1 MKSLKRIF
9 RDRIFRALIG
19 CCIVLMFLFVLS
31 GCQNVFK
38 DVHGNQPEGTS
49 VSPTK
54 EVISETEAPKTDT
67 SAEAEASSEAISS
80 MEEVERTVPYSV
92 NEGSILEQLPVY
104 TYDEF
109 SKHKDMGDDAE
120 MLIFEHAATDEGFV
134 HYQDK
139 LEKLGYQ
146 LYTEHQ
152 IEKNQFATWV
162 NEEITVTMVYMP
174 SKERVHVIAEPTG
187 KLPGLEAD
195 NVYDDLGVENLAA
208 QVGGDFNGSK
218 KNGMCYVYRLCDG
231 SFIIVDA
238 PHQPQVCADA
248 LYNTLRKL
256 APDPENI
263 VIAAWFI
270 THAHNDHVGGV
281 ITFANSYA
289 DQVTL
294 EQLVYNFPSEK
305 DFRRGGANYDYA
317 EQTKALESCYEAVEV
332 IEAHPGQ
339 VFYLRDARIE
349 MLYTWELMEE
359 RVEYFNNT
367 SLVFT
372 VELGDERIM
381 QLGDCGPIASELNI
395 SMYGDYLKSDIMQVA
410 HHGSSGALAQ
420 HNEIIDADVVLW
432 PSNKDGFLAYQD
444 QVYNQPLYEAEI
456 IYLAE
461 GNVTVLP
468 LPYDPNSVKIW
479 AAYEN

>member
-1 MKSLKRIF
+1 ML
-9 RDRIFRALIG
+9 
-19 CCIVLMFLFVLS
+19 
-31 GCQNVFK
+31 
-38 DVHGNQPEGTS
+38 
-49 VSPTK
+49 
-54 EVISETEAPKTDT
+54 SETEATKADT
-67 SAEAEASSEAISS
+67 SAETEASSEATSS
-80 MEEVERTVPYSV
+80 MKETESTVPYSV
-92 NEGSILEQLPVY
+92 NEGSILEQMPVY
-104 TYDEF
+104 IYDEF
-109 SKHKDMGDDAE
+109 SKVKDMGDGSE
-120 MLIFEHAATDEGFV
+120 MLIFEGAVTDEGFV
-134 HYQDK
+134 HYQEE
-139 LEKLGYQ
+139 LEKQGYQ
-146 LYTEHQ
+146 RYTDHQ
-152 IEKNQFATWV
+152 IEGNQFVTLV
-162 NEEITVTMVYMP
+162 NGEITVTMVYMP

-195 NVYDDLGVENLAA
+195 NVYADLGVENLVA

-248 LYNTLRKL
+248 LYNALRKL

-289 DQVTL
+289 DRVTL
-294 EQLVYNFPSEK
+294 ERLVYNFPSEK

-317 EQTKALESCYEAVEV
+317 EQTKALESCYETVEV

-339 VFYLRDARIE
+339 VFYLRDAKIE

-372 VELGDERIM
+372 VKLGDERIM

-410 HHGSSGALAQ
+410 HRGSSGVLAQ
-420 HNEIIDADVVLW
+420 HNEIIDADIVLW
-432 PSNKDGFLAYQD
+432 PSNKDGFLTYQD

-468 LPYDPNSVKIW
+468 LPYDPSGVEIW
-479 AAYEN
+479 DAYKN

>member
-1 MKSLKRIF
+1 
-9 RDRIFRALIG
+9 
-19 CCIVLMFLFVLS
+19 MFLFVLS

-80 MEEVERTVPYSV
+80 MEEVESTVPYSV

-162 NEEITVTMVYMP
+162 NEDVTVTMVYML
-174 SKERVHVIAEPTG
+174 SKEKVYVIAEPKG
-187 KLPGLEAD
+187 NLPGLEED
-195 NVYDDLGVENLAA
+195 NVYADLGVENLAA

-238 PHQPQVCADA
+238 PHQPQACADA

-444 QVYNQPLYEAEI
+444 QVYNQPLCEAEI